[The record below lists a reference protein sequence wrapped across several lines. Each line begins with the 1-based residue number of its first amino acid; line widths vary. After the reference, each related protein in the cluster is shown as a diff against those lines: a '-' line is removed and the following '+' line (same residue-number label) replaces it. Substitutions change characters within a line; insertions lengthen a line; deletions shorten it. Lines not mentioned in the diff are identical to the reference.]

1 MKKNTILCVDLK
13 TIMQDD
19 ALPCQGR
26 TYRGVLTRDAEH
38 HYLFE
43 EEAHASGRIHRLNPK
58 LYVGRHLS
66 LVRRQDG
73 RYQLHCRAFKA
84 DTLGN
89 RNELASKI
97 FSELVEALQIIE

>member
-13 TIMQDD
+13 TILQEDT
-19 ALPCQGR
+19 LLRQGQ
-26 TYRGVLTRDAEH
+26 TYRGVLTRNAVN

-43 EEAHASGRIHRLNPK
+43 EEAHASGRTHRLNPK
-58 LYVGRHLS
+58 LCVGRYVT

-73 RYQLHCRAFKA
+73 RYQLHCRAFETG
-84 DTLGN
+84 TLGK

-97 FSELVEALQIIE
+97 FTGLVEALQIIE

>member
-13 TIMQDD
+13 TILQEDT
-19 ALPCQGR
+19 LLRQGQ
-26 TYRGVLTRDAEH
+26 TYRSVLTRNAVN

-43 EEAHASGRIHRLNPK
+43 EEAHASGRTRRLNPK

-84 DTLGN
+84 DALGN

>member
-13 TIMQDD
+13 TILQEDT
-19 ALPCQGR
+19 LLRQGQ
-26 TYRGVLTRDAEH
+26 TYRGVLTRNAEH

-43 EEAHASGRIHRLNPK
+43 EEAHTSGRTHRLNPK
-58 LYVGRHLS
+58 LYVGHYVT

-73 RYQLHCRAFKA
+73 RYQLHCRAFEA
-84 DTLGN
+84 DTLGK

-97 FSELVEALQIIE
+97 FTELVEALQIIE

>member
-13 TIMQDD
+13 TILQEDT
-19 ALPCQGR
+19 LLRQGQ
-26 TYRGVLTRDAEH
+26 TYRGVLTRNAFN

-43 EEAHASGRIHRLNPK
+43 EEAHASGRTHRLNPK

-97 FSELVEALQIIE
+97 FTELVEALQIIE

>member
-1 MKKNTILCVDLK
+1 MKKNTLLCVDLK

-19 ALPCQGR
+19 ALPCPGR

-84 DTLGN
+84 DALGN

>member
-73 RYQLHCRAFKA
+73 RYQLHCRAFEA
-84 DTLGN
+84 NDLGN
-89 RNELASKI
+89 RDALASKI
-97 FSELVEALQIIE
+97 FAELVDALQIIE

>member
-1 MKKNTILCVDLK
+1 MKKNTLLCVDLK

-26 TYRGVLTRDAEH
+26 TYRGVLTRDAAD

-73 RYQLHCRAFKA
+73 RYQLHCRAFEA
-84 DTLGN
+84 GTLA
-89 RNELASKI
+89 RRSELVSVI
-97 FSELVEALQIIE
+97 FAELVEALQIID